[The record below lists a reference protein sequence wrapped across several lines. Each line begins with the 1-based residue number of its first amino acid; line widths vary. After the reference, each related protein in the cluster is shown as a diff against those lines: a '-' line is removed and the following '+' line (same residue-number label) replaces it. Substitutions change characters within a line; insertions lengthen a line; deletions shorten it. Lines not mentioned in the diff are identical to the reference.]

1 MMNNTKYYVE
11 TDFTKKIKLKKNKPF
26 LLNFNRSYDLYSDLI
41 IEYEIGNKNDF
52 KGIYRL
58 PKEINNIIKLFLKPI
73 CNVDMFLYQGNNNLL
88 KAENIYINKK
98 NFMRKKINL
107 HMLNNGNDFF
117 SFVSNHLPIVSIQYH
132 DFI

>member
-1 MMNNTKYYVE
+1 MMSSNNNENRYEFNNIFTEKVKNINDQLSFMMNNTKYYVE

-58 PKEINNIIKLFLKPI
+58 PKEINNL
-73 CNVDMFLYQGNNNLL
+73 
-88 KAENIYINKK
+88 
-98 NFMRKKINL
+98 R
-107 HMLNNGNDFF
+107 
-117 SFVSNHLPIVSIQYH
+117 
-132 DFI
+132 